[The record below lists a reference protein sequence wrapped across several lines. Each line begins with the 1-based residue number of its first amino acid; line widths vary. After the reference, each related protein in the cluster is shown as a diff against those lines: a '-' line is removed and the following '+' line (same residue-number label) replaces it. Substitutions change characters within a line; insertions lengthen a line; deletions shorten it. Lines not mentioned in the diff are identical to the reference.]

1 MSLSSRLS
9 LSGRESA
16 AAVEKPTI
24 ITNPLFEENRL
35 QDADSAYLKS
45 KSSAESITY
54 LRLNLYLQFISAC
67 YDCYTDELLGR
78 NFLRRF
84 RIIPL
89 ALTYYVLV
97 GFSLCIYIFTAEDLN
112 VHGILGCLIVSIIL
126 YVVIIGEAIHYIYD
140 MELYNFTRKAYAAN
154 ADDLDHNKHLSIIAE
169 LGFMLASAFA
179 TLRLGASWNSDA
191 IYFHSV
197 TVCTLLDVSWLL
209 YMTTGLFLGD
219 KDLHFIGVVLNY
231 FDLYHAAPLTSGDDF
246 RAIQAFFFIATIYYD
261 PLVLYGID
269 SFKGSITRL
278 LDVMLLMFTVVMRC
292 TVFRNAFSDLLTTN
306 AVFVVISIIQIL
318 LIIRDWIV
326 KMMEIHDKLF
336 VRIVVERNGVKEIL
350 QLVQD
355 CDLDHDCQL
364 DFLEFASFVNILR
377 VKSKHPDEN
386 GIWKEINNNITIAL
400 LFEIFN
406 NKFNGQILDFL
417 RLTADETANEEK
429 KECDTISP

>member
-1 MSLSSRLS
+1 M
-9 LSGRESA
+9 
-16 AAVEKPTI
+16 VT
-24 ITNPLFEENRL
+24 NRL
-35 QDADSAYLKS
+35 QDADSASLKS
-45 KSSAESITY
+45 KPSAESMITY
-54 LRLNLYLQFISAC
+54 LRLNLCLQFISAC

-89 ALTYYVLV
+89 ALTYYALV

-154 ADDLDHNKHLSIIAE
+154 ADDLDHYKHLAIIAM
-169 LGFMLASAFA
+169 LGFLLALAFA

-191 IYFHSV
+191 IYFHSIN
-197 TVCTLLDVSWLL
+197 VCTLLDVSWLL
-209 YMTTGLFLGD
+209 YMASGLFLGD
-219 KDLHFIGVVLNY
+219 KDLHFIGIILNCV
-231 FDLYHAAPLTSGDDF
+231 DLYHAAAPLTSAAGDDF
-246 RAIQAFFFIATIYYD
+246 KAIQAFFFIATIYYD
-261 PLVLYGID
+261 PLFLYGFTGLINWIVTLVTKLHSSD
-269 SFKGSITRL
+269 IPRVDFKKNYLWVFDQTL
-278 LDVMLLMFTVVMRC
+278 LIFTVVIRC
-292 TVFRNAFSDLLTTN
+292 TVFRNEFSNLLTTN

-318 LIIRDWIV
+318 LISFLNVDNPV
-326 KMMEIHDKLF
+326 SELPNM
-336 VRIVVERNGVKEIL
+336 ERNGVTEIM

-355 CDLDHDCQL
+355 CKLDPDNCQL

-386 GIWKEINNNITIAL
+386 GIWKEINNNITMAL
-400 LFEIFN
+400 LFETFN